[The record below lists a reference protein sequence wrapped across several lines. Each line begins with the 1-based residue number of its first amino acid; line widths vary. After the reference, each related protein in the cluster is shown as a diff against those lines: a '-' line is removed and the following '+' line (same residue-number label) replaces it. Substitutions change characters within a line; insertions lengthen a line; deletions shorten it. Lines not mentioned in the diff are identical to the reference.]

1 MRSVKLWRLLDV
13 AAADE
18 PERSEQRANV
28 GELELLKAR
37 QLGGV
42 EVCAV
47 SWTVGKVVV
56 GAVSLRRK
64 CLKHSQGRRCCR
76 SVWLARK

>member
-1 MRSVKLWRLLDV
+1 MLSVKLWRLLDV

-42 EVCAV
+42 EVYAV
-47 SWTVGKVVV
+47 SWTVGKLVV

-76 SVWLARK
+76 SVWSARK